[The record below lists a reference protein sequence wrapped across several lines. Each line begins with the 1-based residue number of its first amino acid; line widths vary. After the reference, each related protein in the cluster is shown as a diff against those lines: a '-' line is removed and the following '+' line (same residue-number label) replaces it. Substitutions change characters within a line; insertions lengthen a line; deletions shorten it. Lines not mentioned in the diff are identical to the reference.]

1 MSLTEIYQ
9 EILRLQERGESGAL
23 ATIISTV
30 GSTPAKLN
38 SKMLVKPNG
47 EIIGTV
53 GGGCLEAE
61 VYQES
66 LEVMQKEAP
75 KILEYSLTEKDVAD
89 YGLVCGGRVIL
100 YVEPIVTPTV
110 FLFGAGHVARSVGN
124 ILKMIGMR
132 MVIVDDRERYANK
145 TRFPEAAAIHVGEW
159 ATVLPSLP
167 VNENAYLVILTRG
180 HQYDEIVL
188 EWAVKTPARYIGM
201 IGSKVKIK
209 KIYHNLADKG
219 IDRSLFERVHAPIGL
234 PIHSVTH
241 EEIAISI
248 VAEIISIR
256 RQHWKS
262 GESSCQ
268 IHGQY
273 RSTKSSKTPNEKNE
287 KLEKISTS
295 IDVK

>member
-1 MSLTEIYQ
+1 MSSAEIYQ
-9 EILRLQERGESGAL
+9 EILRLQECGESAAL
-23 ATIISTV
+23 ATIISTI

-38 SKMLVKPNG
+38 SKMLIKPNG
-47 EIIGTV
+47 EILGTV

-66 LEVMQKEAP
+66 LEVIQKETP

-100 YVEPIVTPTV
+100 YVEPLVTPTV
-110 FLFGAGHVARSVGN
+110 FLFGAGHIARSVGTL
-124 ILKMIGMR
+124 LKMVGLR
-132 MVIVDDRERYANK
+132 MIVVDDRERYANK
-145 TRFPEAAAIHVGEW
+145 TRFPDAAAVHVGDW
-159 ATVLPSLP
+159 DSVLPSLS

-188 EWAVKTPARYIGM
+188 GWALKTPARYIGM

-209 KIYHNLADKG
+209 KIYQNLADKG
-219 IDRSLFERVHAPIGL
+219 IDRPLFDRVHAPIGL

-241 EEIAISI
+241 EEIAVSI

-273 RSTKSSKTPNEKNE
+273 RSTKSSKIPNEKNE